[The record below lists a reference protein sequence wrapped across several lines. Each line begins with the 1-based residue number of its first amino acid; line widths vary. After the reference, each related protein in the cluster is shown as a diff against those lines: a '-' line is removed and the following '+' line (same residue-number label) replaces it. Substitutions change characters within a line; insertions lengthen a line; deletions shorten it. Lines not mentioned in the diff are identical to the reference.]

1 MNTHHRPTPRPRG
14 HAALAATACAALLG
28 ACSSTSPTVP
38 GPMVATALQTPLYLE
53 RPSNGAIFQPG
64 MNANSLFSPE
74 RRPSAVGDTMKVD
87 IAETLKASQ
96 KQTTDTS
103 RSSQLAS
110 KGPGGSSKVGFIDR
124 LLNLNASASGADS
137 FKGSGTTSTENSFA
151 TQIAVTVINVMPNG
165 NLLVAGERSI
175 GLNQGVNTIRF
186 SGIVNPRSIQPG
198 NVVPSGEVVNASLES
213 VAQGDVSDASSRTWL
228 QRVLAR
234 TLSVW

>member
-1 MNTHHRPTPRPRG
+1 MNTPHPPRQRLRCL
-14 HAALAATACAALLG
+14 AALAPQALLLC
-28 ACSSTSPTVP
+28 ACSSQPTVP
-38 GPMVATALQTPLYLE
+38 GPMVAAPLQTPLYLE

-74 RRPSAVGDTMKVD
+74 RRPSAVGDTLKID
-87 IAETLKASQ
+87 ISETLKASQ

-103 RSSQLAS
+103 RASQLAS

-124 LLNLNASASGADS
+124 LLNLNATASGSDS
-137 FKGSGTTSTENSFA
+137 YKGSGTTTTENSFS

-165 NLLVAGERSI
+165 NLLVAGERSV
-175 GLNQGVNTIRF
+175 GLNEGVNTIRF

-198 NVVPSGEVVNASLES
+198 NIVPSGDVVNASLES
-213 VAQGDVSDASSRTWL
+213 VAQGDVSETSSRTWL
-228 QRVLAR
+228 QKVLAR